1 MTRIEFTELLREHN
15 IDENLVVFDDTVKDG
30 FCVRKNYFRYE
41 VFFRERG
48 EEYDCVGFPS
58 ESNAL
63 EYLFEKLCSI
73 YANKNK

>member
-1 MTRIEFTELLREHN
+1 MTRIEFSELLRAHN
-15 IDENLVVFDDTVKDG
+15 IDENIVVFNDTVKEG
-30 FCVRKNYFRYE
+30 YCVRKNYFRYE
-41 VFFRERG
+41 VFFHERG